1 MATGPTRLYT
11 ADFPLSPELMGQVW
25 FYPLTPEF
33 EDLWEVCERQWDPD
47 EGFRTPHGALR
58 VALGTATGRMIVFT
72 ISRRRSTGPDEAQS
86 LIVADGPLDAKLTK
100 RCFDTWQKLH
110 FPNLKH
116 QLLSEHIDFRN
127 TACRPLTDVL
137 QRDDGGYI
145 TGPWWW
151 KDAAGWAAIQQL
163 AARPMTDQQHP
174 DQPATSFRVALAHD
188 AKRLVAWDYPY
199 YRTIYQG
206 RANERTGW
214 AMAYVSVTGE
224 TQRGL
229 PDPILRFDC
238 HVTRVADH
246 WRNVKTV
253 MLKHP
258 QFDTLLRVPVR
269 HLPHTGPDGEKIT
282 DKDGRLTWKTT
293 FRGHTAAIV
302 QACGLKPVTLPVNA
316 DGALDHVRAV
326 FRNKGKHLV
335 GKGVGA
341 YFTLRMTTH
350 IAESLGVQPIIYD
363 ASRHT
368 IPGKSITSGPIPRG
382 KLPQAVEAAGWKS
395 VRLVAVYSADSTPH
409 RILRQL
415 RADYGIATPAA
426 LADRATAFDGQI
438 VDVAPTIT
446 LEFRKIP
453 ELTMHGRHDRAALIR
468 SHSALQVS
476 DPDQLIAVICETTW
490 DGKPVPHDGKPATR
504 KALGAT
510 RIVSQFLVKT
520 DAPPREEDTD
530 FPASAALR
538 HIFQDAGIIDDR
550 LSRAICATP
559 EVSMDAPLTEPVT
572 VVGIHMRRHV
582 YKRVRGQGYRS
593 PKLVACLVAMHFT
606 PDAQTPPYTE
616 MYQNGQ
622 WLRIA
627 EGRALFHSSEIG
639 SERWGRN
646 GDGARAVRDHIETA
660 LDNLVL
666 PEASN
671 RVVLVLDK
679 EGSRSIYPALD
690 DNPFRTAPHPGRGL
704 AHDGIDVATVRIAF
718 GHHAARPAT
727 VYRDGVDNLTT
738 MNPTYRRTLIF
749 EKHHPHATVW
759 MLTQQSRQQAGNS
772 PMLREGNKRTRDD
785 FSTLTYNPMNKDL
798 HATSRIEL
806 TVPTPGSWRPGDL
819 VAFIARQCDQAVAWD
834 HRTLRPAPLHLAY
847 KTDQDHPDFRSH
859 DPGDGEAQDDEDDL
873 S

>member
-11 ADFPLSPELMGQVW
+11 ADFPLSSEQMGQVW
-25 FYPLTPEF
+25 SYPLTPEF
-33 EDLWEVCERQWDPD
+33 EDLWEVYERQWDPD

-72 ISRRRSTGPDEAQS
+72 IARRRSTGPDETQS

-100 RCFDTWQKLH
+100 RCFDTWQELH

-116 QLLSEHIDFRN
+116 QRLSEHIDFEK
-127 TACRPLTDVL
+127 TVCQPLADVL
-137 QRDDGGYI
+137 HRDDAGYI

-163 AARPMTDQQHP
+163 AARSMIDRRHP
-174 DQPATSFRVALAHD
+174 GQPTTSFRVALAHD

-199 YRTIYQG
+199 YRTIYEG
-206 RANERTGW
+206 RANERTGF

-258 QFDTLLRVPVR
+258 RFDTLLRVPVR
-269 HLPHTGPDGEKIT
+269 HVPQTGPDGEKIT
-282 DKDGRLTWKTT
+282 NKDGQLTWKTT

-302 QACGLKPVTLPVNA
+302 QACGLDPVTLPVNA
-316 DGALDHVRAV
+316 DGALDQVRAV

-350 IAESLGVQPIIYD
+350 IAEVLGVQPIIYD
-363 ASRHT
+363 ASRLT
-368 IPGKSITSGPIPRG
+368 IPGKSITSGPIPRS
-382 KLPQAVEAAGWKS
+382 KLPQAVAAAGWKS
-395 VRLVAVYSADSTPH
+395 LRLVVVYSTESTAH

-415 RADYGIATPAA
+415 RADYGVATPTA
-426 LADRATAFDGQI
+426 LAHKATVFDGQI
-438 VDVAPTIT
+438 IDIASTIT

-453 ELTMHGRHDRAALIR
+453 ELTMHGRHDRAAFLR
-468 SHSALQVS
+468 NHGELQAS
-476 DPDQLIAVICETTW
+476 DPDQLVAVICETAW

-504 KALGAT
+504 KALGAA

-520 DAPPREEDTD
+520 DTPPREEDTD

-550 LSRAICATP
+550 LNRAVCATP
-559 EVSMDAPLTEPVT
+559 DMAMEAPLTEPVT
-572 VVGIHMRRHV
+572 VVGIHLRRHI
-582 YKRVRGQGYRS
+582 YKRVQGQGYRS
-593 PKLVACLVAMHFT
+593 PKLVACLVAMHLT
-606 PDAQTPPYTE
+606 PDALTSPFTE

-622 WLRIA
+622 WLRMA
-627 EGRALFHSSEIG
+627 EGRALFHASEIG
-639 SERWGRN
+639 SEGWGRN
-646 GDGARAVRDHIETA
+646 GDGARAIRDHIETA
-660 LDNLVL
+660 LDHLIL
-666 PEASN
+666 PEGNN

-690 DNPFRTAPHPGRGL
+690 DNPFRTAPRPGRGL
-704 AHDGIDVATVRIAF
+704 ADEGIDVATVRIAF
-718 GHHAARPAT
+718 GHHAARPTT
-727 VYRDGVDNLTT
+727 VYRDGVDDLTT

-749 EKHHPHATVW
+749 EKHHPHETVW

-772 PMLREGNKRTRDD
+772 PMLREGNKRTRND
-785 FSTLTYNPMNKDL
+785 FHTLSYNPMNKDL

-819 VAFIARQCDQAVAWD
+819 VAFIARQCDQAIAWD

-847 KTDQDHPDFRSH
+847 KADQDHPEFRSH
-859 DPGDGEAQDDEDDL
+859 DPGDRGTEDDEDAL